1 MTVSALSS
9 TAQRGSNMKSYRVDL
24 VDGRIIVIEIKERNL
39 DALLVG
45 MTVVSMI
52 AVVLSL

>member
-1 MTVSALSS
+1 
-9 TAQRGSNMKSYRVDL
+9 MKTYRIDL
-24 VDGRIIVIEIKERNL
+24 QDGRIIVVEIKERNL